1 MTRLLFNIETL
12 FNYAMHAIVLRDV
25 RRGRTNQYNYVRLA
39 GYRENIEQLDY
50 NQFGHKRYWLT
61 KKLVSLHRVR

>member
-1 MTRLLFNIETL
+1 
-12 FNYAMHAIVLRDV
+12 MHAIVLRDV
-25 RRGRTNQYNYVRLA
+25 RRGRTSQYNYVRLS